1 MVWKTSR
8 VEINDAIDEVSLAAS
23 RAVKETLARRVEY
36 PAEVS
41 ALFEAIGKLRA
52 VVEHLPVEGD

>member
-1 MVWKTSR
+1 MVWKTSKQE
-8 VEINDAIDEVSLAAS
+8 VNEAIDGVSEAAS

-36 PAEVS
+36 PGEVN

-52 VVEHLPVEGD
+52 AVEHLPVEAA